1 MASGQVVLN
10 GRFKAGTEVRL
21 VKVRDESVL
30 RAEGGEE
37 VATATVDDGGR
48 VEFKRGVEVGARYFI
63 VGQVDGFPLEVRA
76 RGREAGDESAVLEQ
90 PPIGPDRRKLADG
103 RFVDELGD
111 REKTPSSAVG
121 PAPGQHQV
129 AKGVQQRS
137 DTPLGVAT
145 PVDPD
150 EQAPY
155 PGQDDVKKSTDQR
168 SDTERGQATPV
179 VHQAALPQSEDGG
192 PQRSDTER
200 GVATP
205 IPAGDAVQAQLDRES
220 AGTKAA
226 IGEPVKA
233 AALPEDAASSPK
245 RKVSRVDP
253 EPQPGA
259 GDESGLD
266 AQGQPADE
274 AVAAVV
280 GVEPADKPAEP
291 IRTRK

>member
-10 GRFKAGTEVRL
+10 GRFRAGTDVRL

-37 VATATVDDGGR
+37 VATATVDDGAR

-76 RGREAGDESAVLEQ
+76 RGRETGDESAVLEQ

-129 AKGVQQRS
+129 GKGVQQRS
-137 DTPLGVAT
+137 DTPLGYAT

-155 PGQDDVKKSTDQR
+155 PGQDDVKKNTDQR
-168 SDTERGQATPV
+168 SDTERGQATP
-179 VHQAALPQSEDGG
+179 
-192 PQRSDTER
+192 
-200 GVATP
+200 
-205 IPAGDAVQAQLDRES
+205 IPAGDAMQAQLDRES

-274 AVAAVV
+274 AVAAVA

-291 IRTRK
+291 VRAPRRSTRRK